1 MYTKRLV
8 SFMVFEQDGEE
19 KDGISSL
26 EEDASMANLKSNI
39 GDGEDTQKSAQGED
53 QMQSL
58 SLKQVNPVRPE
69 VSRPTQNLAMNFSRT
84 LS

>member
-1 MYTKRLV
+1 
-8 SFMVFEQDGEE
+8 
-19 KDGISSL
+19 
-26 EEDASMANLKSNI
+26 
-39 GDGEDTQKSAQGED
+39 
-53 QMQSL
+53 MQSL